1 MGFWDLIA
9 ALVIGLLVGLVAR
22 FLLPG
27 RDPMGCL
34 MTSLVGVAGGFVGGL
49 VSRVIWGAPP
59 QGKYMHPGFL
69 VSLGGAILL
78 LLLFRVFRR

>member
-34 MTSLVGVAGGFVGGL
+34 MTSVIGVAGGFVGGL
-49 VSRVIWGAPP
+49 VSRAIWGAPAP
-59 QGKYMHPGFL
+59 GKYAHPGFL
-69 VSLGGAILL
+69 VSLAGAIVL